1 MHRLERLQAILLQL
15 QSRRLVRAQDIADKY
30 GISLRTVYRDIRALE
45 ESGVPIA
52 AEAGVGYSLAEGYA
66 LPPVQFT
73 QAEAAALF
81 TAEKLLEKMG
91 DASVNKELQSAMN
104 KIRSVLR
111 NTEKDFLETLEQS
124 MHVHTWRPQQD
135 KSYPNH
141 FISTIQQSLV
151 QQRLISLEYFSL
163 HSNEINERQVE
174 PIGLCYLTGSW
185 HLIAWCRLRKDIRDF
200 RVDRIRSL
208 QLLDE
213 LYEKRK
219 RQSLDDY
226 LKGTVSPKDL
236 QKVVIRFDNN
246 ILRFLHEQKYYFG
259 LVEEKQL
266 SKQMEM
272 TFFYPSLDSFAR
284 WLIMWEDKTQVIA
297 PSGLKKL
304 MKQLSK
310 TVYEHYKK

>member
-124 MHVHTWRPQQD
+124 MQVHTWRPQQD

-163 HSNEINERQVE
+163 HSNEINLRQVE

-213 LYEKRK
+213 TYEKRK
-219 RQSLDDY
+219 RQSLDEY
-226 LKGTVSPKDL
+226 LKGTATPKDL
-236 QKVVIRFDNN
+236 QKVVIRFDNS

-304 MKQLSK
+304 MKHLSK
-310 TVYEHYKK
+310 AVYEHYKK

>member
-124 MHVHTWRPQQD
+124 MQVHTWRPQQD

-163 HSNEINERQVE
+163 HSNEINLRKVE

-226 LKGTVSPKDL
+226 LKGTASPKDL
-236 QKVVIRFDNN
+236 QKVVIRFDNS

-284 WLIMWEDKTQVIA
+284 WLIMWENKTQVIA

-304 MKQLSK
+304 MKHLSK
-310 TVYEHYKK
+310 AVYEHYKK

>member
-111 NTEKDFLETLEQS
+111 NTERDFLETLEQS
-124 MHVHTWRPQQD
+124 MQVHTWRPQQD

-226 LKGTVSPKDL
+226 LKGTASPKDL
-236 QKVVIRFDNN
+236 QKVVIRFDNS

-284 WLIMWEDKTQVIA
+284 WLIMWEDKTQVIG
-297 PSGLKKL
+297 PPGLKKL
-304 MKQLSK
+304 MKHLSK
-310 TVYEHYKK
+310 AVYEHYKK

>member
-124 MHVHTWRPQQD
+124 MQVHTWRPQQD

-163 HSNEINERQVE
+163 HSNEINLRKVE

-226 LKGTVSPKDL
+226 LKGTASPKDL
-236 QKVVIRFDNN
+236 QKVVIRFDNS

-304 MKQLSK
+304 MKHLSK
-310 TVYEHYKK
+310 AVYEHYKK

>member
-124 MHVHTWRPQQD
+124 MQVHTWRPQQD

-163 HSNEINERQVE
+163 HSNEINLRKVE

-226 LKGTVSPKDL
+226 LKGTASPKDL
-236 QKVVIRFDNN
+236 QKVVIRFDNS

-272 TFFYPSLDSFAR
+272 TFFYPH
-284 WLIMWEDKTQVIA
+284 LIPLPAGSSCGKIRRR
-297 PSGLKKL
+297 
-304 MKQLSK
+304 
-310 TVYEHYKK
+310 

>member
-30 GISLRTVYRDIRALE
+30 GISLRTVYRDIHALE

-124 MHVHTWRPQQD
+124 MQVHTWRPQQD

-163 HSNEINERQVE
+163 HSNEINLRKVE

-236 QKVVIRFDNN
+236 QKVGYSV
-246 ILRFLHEQKYYFG
+246 
-259 LVEEKQL
+259 
-266 SKQMEM
+266 
-272 TFFYPSLDSFAR
+272 
-284 WLIMWEDKTQVIA
+284 
-297 PSGLKKL
+297 
-304 MKQLSK
+304 
-310 TVYEHYKK
+310 